1 MKANVAWSINEDARE
16 AGKACAK
23 KAVLDLVQ
31 TKIAFL
37 FSSER
42 YNTENLLKGAK
53 EALGTA
59 PIIGGTSKNGIIVPD
74 GFITSKKGFAGMMA
88 IGDEDTAI
96 GTAISE
102 KEDSARETGRKVAK
116 IARDKIN
123 KNESP
128 AYFFMIATPGE
139 EEEYLKGIQD
149 EIGDVPCFGGS
160 ASDEENSKDYR
171 IYTEDGIT
179 NNGVAVAFFYTN
191 KYIKNITNGRY
202 HETIH
207 SGVITKIEG
216 NRTIEKINDIDALKL
231 YAEWTGEK
239 TRNLKNEKLKQNS
252 ILKPLGVKQNDN
264 YYIIKEPIK
273 GNADYSINVSNDIYV
288 NEAIVQMQLS
298 KEEIANSNGLMIREL
313 NKEINDTDNEKKAKA
328 YLIMTNANR
337 IETLQDLD
345 NSNYIEE
352 LVEKLKKETNNLPFI
367 MMLSSGEYG
376 RFKHSQNFCS
386 NLVISSTAFAE

>member
-42 YNTENLLKGAK
+42 YNTEDLLKGAK

-59 PIIGGTSKNGIIVPD
+59 PIIGGTSKSGIIVPD

-88 IGDEDTAI
+88 IGDEDTSV
-96 GTAISE
+96 GTAISK
-102 KEDSARETGRKVAK
+102 KEGSARETGRKVAK

-160 ASDEENSKDYR
+160 ASDDENNENYR

-191 KYIKNITNGRY
+191 KFIKNITNGRY

-207 SGVITKIEG
+207 SGVITKTNG
-216 NRTIEKINDIDALKL
+216 NKTIEKINDIDALKL

-239 TRNLKNEKLKQNS
+239 TRNLKSEKLKQNS

-264 YYIIKEPIK
+264 YYIIKEPIN
-273 GNADYSINVSNDIYV
+273 GNADYSINVSNNIYV
-288 NEAIVQMQLS
+288 NEAIVQMQIS

-313 NKEINDTDNEKKAKA
+313 NKEISETDNEKKAKA

-337 IETLQDLD
+337 IEILQDLD
-345 NSNYIEE
+345 NNNYIKE
-352 LVEKLKKETNNLPFI
+352 LVEKLKKETNNSPFI

-386 NLVISSTAFAE
+386 NLMISSTAFAE